1 MGLAGVGDLAA
12 QLLGEAYHLGHQLT
26 VGGGL
31 VALAQV
37 DVVLK
42 PTRTLPPITM
52 PAAAMSQALRP
63 MPVTV
68 QVEPEGICLTK

>member
-1 MGLAGVGDLAA
+1 M
-12 QLLGEAYHLGHQLT
+12 
-26 VGGGL
+26 
-31 VALAQV
+31 ALAQV

-68 QVEPEGICLTK
+68 QVEPEGICLTKVRWLLSKNDSAGFSRKSNG